1 MVVSSIIPD
10 ASMPVIDIGGKKVHA
25 EVVMN
30 PYVNVAHVLWEND
43 IKCWKTMSRD
53 QHSMV
58 YPMGSTTKDIT
69 KII

>member
-43 IKCWKTMSRD
+43 IKCWNRNLDYKI
-53 QHSMV
+53 
-58 YPMGSTTKDIT
+58 STSC
-69 KII
+69 